1 MHSRDVQSY
10 ISNTNIKW
18 NFIVELAPWM
28 GGFYERLV
36 GLVKRSLRKTIG
48 KKLLTLIQIQTLIKE
63 IEAVVNSRPLTY
75 VGDDLNS
82 TIALTPS
89 HFLTL
94 NPNIGIPEIVEDN
107 DNEYLP
113 YESTTERILKVWK
126 KGQNMLNNFWQIWR
140 NEYLLSLRERT
151 QSRLKSNRIQS
162 SVKPN
167 VGDVVIVKDNIHR
180 GNWKLAKIEQLVP
193 SRDGEIRS
201 CKIKLPSGTILNR
214 PMNLL
219 YPIETS
225 HEFDKPQINRTERI
239 PIDVRQQS
247 PLHVQID
254 RPVRASASK
263 ALEAIKQQLSN

>member
-1 MHSRDVQSY
+1 
-10 ISNTNIKW
+10 
-18 NFIVELAPWM
+18 
-28 GGFYERLV
+28 
-36 GLVKRSLRKTIG
+36 
-48 KKLLTLIQIQTLIKE
+48 
-63 IEAVVNSRPLTY
+63 
-75 VGDDLNS
+75 
-82 TIALTPS
+82 
-89 HFLTL
+89 
-94 NPNIGIPEIVEDN
+94 
-107 DNEYLP
+107 
-113 YESTTERILKVWK
+113 
-126 KGQNMLNNFWQIWR
+126 MLNNFWQIWR

-151 QSRLKSNRIQS
+151 QSRLKSNRIRS

-167 VGDVVIVKDNIHR
+167 VGDVVIVKDNIPR

-201 CKIKLPSGTILNR
+201 CKIKRASGNILNR